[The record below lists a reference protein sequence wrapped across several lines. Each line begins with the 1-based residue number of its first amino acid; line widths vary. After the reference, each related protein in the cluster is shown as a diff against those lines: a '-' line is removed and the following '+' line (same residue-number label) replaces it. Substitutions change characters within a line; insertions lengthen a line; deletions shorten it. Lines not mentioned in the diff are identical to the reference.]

1 MTAHY
6 RRSGYSNEKSPM
18 QLFNTIYGRNLVYEL
33 TQIIPQPFVVATM
46 ADLWPRF
53 APQFAGAAAHVHF
66 VDSMEL
72 ATLDQTLAGLPK
84 VRAVVGLGG
93 GRAVDAAK
101 IFAWRRGLPLWQVPT
116 STSVN
121 APFGH
126 RAGVRVDGQV
136 KYIGWAVPEGVYV
149 DYDIIASAPPLV
161 NRSGICEI
169 LCYHTGHLDWAFAR
183 DRGKCEAKWPYD
195 QSQVDEARAVMDR
208 LMPALPDVHAG
219 NDAGI
224 RALCEA
230 NRWGGAS
237 FHHFG
242 WNPRPIEGFD
252 HFLFYALEH
261 RVRRPFLHGQ
271 PVCLGIY
278 LGSLA
283 HGVGAEEM
291 LDAIARTEVD
301 IRPEA
306 MGVTWEDVEAV
317 LRGLPAYVREAGLWY
332 GIAHELEIDEAFVP
346 KARAAI
352 EQRFGAWQPN

>member
-1 MTAHY
+1 
-6 RRSGYSNEKSPM
+6 M
-18 QLFNTIYGRNLVYEL
+18 QSFTTIHGRNLIDEL
-33 TQIIPQPFVVATM
+33 TQIIPRPFAVATM

-53 APQFAGAAAHVHF
+53 GGRFGDAQPHVYL
-66 VDSMEL
+66 VESMEL
-72 ATLDQTLAGLPK
+72 DVLDRAARELPDD

-136 KYIGWAVPEGVYV
+136 RYVGWAVPQGVYV
-149 DYDIIASAPPLV
+149 DYDVVRSAPPLV
-161 NRSGICEI
+161 NRSGICEV
-169 LCYHTGHLDWAFAR
+169 LCYHTAHLDWAYAR
-183 DRGKCEAKWPYD
+183 DRGRCEAKWPYD
-195 QSQVDEARAVMDR
+195 QRQVDEAKAVLDG
-208 LMPALPDVHAG
+208 LLGALHDVRDLSDDG
-219 NDAGI
+219 V

-230 NRWGGAS
+230 NRWGGAA
-237 FHHFG
+237 FHGFG

-252 HFLFYALEH
+252 HFLFYGLEH

-271 PVCLGIY
+271 PVCLGVY

-291 LDAIARTEVD
+291 LDAIARCEVD
-301 IRPEA
+301 IHPEA
-306 MGVTWEDVEAV
+306 MGVTWDDVETV
-317 LRGLPAYVREAGLWY
+317 LRDLPRFVREAGLWY
-332 GIAHELEIDEAFVP
+332 GLAHDLEIDDAFVP
-346 KARAAI
+346 RARAAI
-352 EQRFGAWQPN
+352 EDRFERWPTAA

>member
-1 MTAHY
+1 
-6 RRSGYSNEKSPM
+6 M
-18 QLFNTIYGRNLVYEL
+18 QLFTTIYGRNLLHEL
-33 TQIIPQPFVVATM
+33 TQVLPRPYLVATM

-53 APQFAGAAAHVHF
+53 EAQLGGPDARVYL
-66 VDSMEL
+66 VESMEL
-72 ATLDQTLAGLPK
+72 AGLAATLAALPE

-101 IFAWRRGLPLWQVPT
+101 VFAWRRRLPLWQVPT

-136 KYIGWAVPEGVYV
+136 RYLGWAVPEGVYV

-161 NRSGICEI
+161 NRSGICEV
-169 LCYHTGHLDWAFAR
+169 LCYHTAHLDWAFAR
-183 DRGKCEAKWPYD
+183 DRGRCEPKWPYD
-195 QSQVDEARAVMDR
+195 LEQVAEARAVKDR
-208 LMPALPDVHAG
+208 LMEALPDIHAG
-219 NDAGI
+219 SDRGI
-224 RALCEA
+224 KALCEA
-230 NRWGGAS
+230 NRWGGAA

-283 HGVGAEEM
+283 HGVGDEVM
-291 LDAIARTEVD
+291 LDAIAGCEVD

-306 MGVTWEDVEAV
+306 MGVSWDDVDAV
-317 LRGLPAYVREAGLWY
+317 LRGLPRFVREAGLWY
-332 GIAHELEIDEAFVP
+332 GLAHELEIDDGFVP
-346 KARAAI
+346 RARAAI
-352 EQRFGAWQPN
+352 EARFGAWPS

>member
-1 MTAHY
+1 
-6 RRSGYSNEKSPM
+6 M
-18 QLFNTIYGRNLVYEL
+18 QSFTTIYGRNLVYEL
-33 TQIIPQPFVVATM
+33 TQVVPQPYLVTTM

-53 APQFAGAAAHVHF
+53 EAQFAAAPPAAVYM
-66 VDSMEL
+66 VESMEL
-72 ATLDQTLAGLPK
+72 AGLDAALGDLPS

-101 IFAWRRGLPLWQVPT
+101 IFAWRRGLPLWQIPT

-126 RAGVRVDGQV
+126 RAGVRTDGQV
-136 KYIGWAVPEGVYV
+136 RYIGWAVPEGVYI
-149 DYDIIASAPPLV
+149 DYDVIGSAPPLV

-169 LCYHTGHLDWAFAR
+169 LCYHTAHLDWAYAR
-183 DRGKCEAKWPYD
+183 DKGRCEPKWPYD
-195 QSQVDEARAVMDR
+195 QSQVDAAKAVLDGLLASLDDVRAV
-208 LMPALPDVHAG
+208 

-230 NRWGGAS
+230 NRWGGAA

-252 HFLFYALEH
+252 HFLFYGLEH

-283 HGVGAEEM
+283 HGQGAEQM
-291 LDAIARTEVD
+291 LNAIAHAEVD

-306 MGVTWEDVEAV
+306 MGVTWDDVEAV
-317 LRGLPAYVREAGLWY
+317 LRGMPQFVREAGLWY
-332 GIAHELEIDEAFVP
+332 GLAHDLQIDDSFVP
-346 KARAAI
+346 SARAAI
-352 EQRFGAWQPN
+352 EARFGRWV

>member
-1 MTAHY
+1 
-6 RRSGYSNEKSPM
+6 M
-18 QLFNTIYGRNLVYEL
+18 QLLNTIYGRNLVYEL
-33 TQIIPQPFVVATM
+33 TQVIPRPFLVATM

-53 APQFAGAAAHVHF
+53 EAQLGGRDTHLYV

-72 ATLDQTLAGLPK
+72 AGLDQALTTLPE

-101 IFAWRRGLPLWQVPT
+101 VFAWRRGLPLWQVPT

-126 RAGVRVDGQV
+126 RAGVRVNGQV
-136 KYIGWAVPEGVYV
+136 KYIGWAVPEGVYI
-149 DYDIIASAPPLV
+149 DYDVIGTAPPLV

-169 LCYHTGHLDWAFAR
+169 LCYHTAHLDWAFAR
-183 DRGKCEAKWPYD
+183 DRGKCEDKWPYD
-195 QSQVDEARAVMDR
+195 QGQVDEARAVMDR
-208 LMPALPDVHAG
+208 LMAALPDVHAV

-224 RALCEA
+224 HALCEA

-252 HFLFYALEH
+252 HFLFYGLEH

-283 HGVGAEEM
+283 HGVGAESM
-291 LDAIARTEVD
+291 LDAITGCEVD

-306 MGVTWEDVEAV
+306 MGVAWDDVEAV
-317 LRGLPAYVREAGLWY
+317 LRGLPEFVREAGLWY
-332 GIAHELEIDEAFVP
+332 GLAHELRIDDGFVP
-346 KARAAI
+346 TARAAI
-352 EQRFGAWQPN
+352 EARLGAWAA